1 MELSK
6 RLKAVAD
13 LVTDGYEMA
22 DIGTDHGY
30 IPIWLVEQKKIP
42 SAIAMDINKGPL
54 EKAKENIA
62 LHNLTSYIITRLS
75 DGMKNLDSGEV
86 KSVVIAGMGGNLAI
100 KILEDVK
107 DRELGIC
114 EWILQPQSEL
124 GKVRNYLNTSGY
136 RIIQED
142 MVFDEGK
149 FYPMMKVIR
158 GETERY
164 SAAELCYG
172 KLLLKEKHKVLKEF
186 LEKEWKLKHE
196 IYDKLQKTFSDSAG
210 KRKKELEEEIQV
222 IQEALNAYAL

>member
-30 IPIWLVEQKKIP
+30 IPIWLVKQKKIP
-42 SAIAMDINKGPL
+42 SAVAMDINKGPL
-54 EKAKENIA
+54 EKAKENIGI
-62 LHNLTSYIITRLS
+62 HDLTPYIETRLS
-75 DGMKNLDSGEV
+75 DGMKNLNPGEA
-86 KSVVIAGMGGNLAI
+86 KSVVIAGMGGSLAI

-107 DRELGIC
+107 DRELGIR

-142 MVFDEGK
+142 MVLDEGK
-149 FYPMMKVIR
+149 FYPMMKAIK
-158 GETERY
+158 GKAEIY

-186 LEKEWKLKHE
+186 LEKEWKVKCE
-196 IYDKLQKTFSDSAG
+196 IYNKLQNTSGESAG

-222 IQEALNAYAL
+222 IREALDAYAL